1 MKEPNHSNKQEELS
15 FGQEQIS
22 DIRHQTTN
30 NNNKQ
35 QQGPL
40 SVHLQFLHISVFSW
54 TLFPG
59 EALGLFILTPAYDW
73 LGNGI

>member
-1 MKEPNHSNKQEELS
+1 MKEPKHSNKQQEKLS

-22 DIRHQTTN
+22 E
-30 NNNKQ
+30 NKQQQ

-40 SVHLQFLHISVFSW
+40 SFHLQYLHISVFWVFFW

-59 EALGLFILTPAYDW
+59 EALGLFILTPACDW